1 MRLQKNV
8 IATTLVALMAST
20 SAFADNN
27 NSTGDII
34 IQGAVPGVWELTV
47 TDLNAGYD
55 FNLSEVTGQ
64 NGSANAAATEA
75 RVGTIHIYSNNLMG
89 AGSTAGATLFV
100 ESANAGR
107 MVNNSNGRSIA
118 DQHMSY
124 LFDLRENALVTNTL
138 VANAFAPTGAVTYA
152 PVAAATDVDL
162 TLSWDLIVP
171 LALSFDPSGAEGD
184 EATFD
189 VIINIPAQTGTDPN
203 QRPTAAGVYSDTI
216 TFTIMDDN

>member
-1 MRLQKNV
+1 MSLQKHV

-27 NSTGDII
+27 NTTGDIV

-47 TDLNAGYD
+47 TDLNPGYD
-55 FNLSEVTGQ
+55 FNLSELAAGN
-64 NGSANAAATEA
+64 NGSLNAAATEA

-89 AGSTAGATLFV
+89 AGPASGGGATLFV
-100 ESANAGR
+100 ESANSGR
-107 MVNNSNGRSIA
+107 MVNNANGRSIA
-118 DQHMSY
+118 DQHLSY
-124 LFDLRENALVTNTL
+124 LFDLRDNALVANTL
-138 VANAFAPTGAVTYA
+138 VPTAALTGYTAYT

-171 LALSFDPSGAEGD
+171 LSLSFDAAGAQGD
-184 EATFD
+184 EATYD
-189 VIINIPAQTGTDPN
+189 VVINIPAQATN
-203 QRPTAAGVYSDTI
+203 QRPTASGVYSDTI